1 MSKNSLF
8 CPKKESSIT
17 QKVLIEIFFNVIF
30 HLMYMVWLD
39 LDAKSALDTGTTSVE
54 AHKCAVYMLTVYR
67 AVKYRVAKK
76 KVKIS
81 RRMYTSWQTYF
92 FLKGMSN
99 KYYEFF
105 FTFHLSLKYL
115 YVKWYDVE
123 WKIIWSVYNIF
134 TKCVPVYFESFT
146 YI

>member
-81 RRMYTSWQTYF
+81 RRMYTS
-92 FLKGMSN
+92 
-99 KYYEFF
+99 
-105 FTFHLSLKYL
+105 
-115 YVKWYDVE
+115 
-123 WKIIWSVYNIF
+123 
-134 TKCVPVYFESFT
+134 
-146 YI
+146 